1 MTYIAV
7 RVRGHA
13 GVRGEIADT
22 MSHLRLHKVNHAVV
36 VPKNESYTGMLRKAR
51 DYIAY
56 GELDVE
62 TLAQALKTRARLEG
76 DAPLT
81 DEYLAK
87 SSKFRTIDELAQ
99 AIASGSASL
108 KDVPGLKPVL
118 RMNPPR
124 KGYGGNKRHYPM
136 GALGDWGAEIND
148 LVRRMV

>member
-7 RVRGHA
+7 RVRGHT

-36 VPKNESYTGMLRKAR
+36 VPKNDSYTGMLRKAR
-51 DYIAY
+51 DWIAY
-56 GELDVE
+56 GELSQD
-62 TLAQALKTRARLEG
+62 TLAELLRTRARVEG

-81 DEYLAK
+81 DEYVAK
-87 SSKFRTIDELAQ
+87 NSKFRTIDDLAA
-99 AIASGSASL
+99 AIASGQAGL
-108 KDVPGLKPVL
+108 KDVEGLKPVL

-136 GALGDWGAEIND
+136 GALGDWGADIND